1 MSLTVSGW
9 ESLRVCVCLSVCM
22 FVCVFTQLEV
32 DSRTASPGGG
42 SWSVCCDP
50 IKKQTGSGT
59 ISSKQEDFTY
69 QNIPALEPKKQA
81 KSLQT
86 PSEFTQG
93 GKWFPL

>member
-1 MSLTVSGW
+1 MGASKHFIRTDRTCLWLCLGG
-9 ESLRVCVCLSVCM
+9 RVCVCV

-32 DSRTASPGGG
+32 DSGTASPGGG

-59 ISSKQEDFTY
+59 ISSKQEDFAY

-81 KSLQT
+81 KSLQS
-86 PSEFTQG
+86 PSEFT
-93 GKWFPL
+93 